1 MNNTTMH
8 KQFFASSPKKKNRFH
23 VAVGLSLNISD
34 TLGSPLCASF
44 FCSYQILM
52 SSVISYR
59 TDVQQHG
66 MITTSTT
73 QLKRHF
79 LYLN

>member
-44 FCSYQILM
+44 FLFLPDFDVFSDLLQNR
-52 SSVISYR
+52 R
-59 TDVQQHG
+59 T
-66 MITTSTT
+66 TTW
-73 QLKRHF
+73 
-79 LYLN
+79 NDDN